1 MRVGFVIAILVAF
14 FVVLSCCALTLCMGA
29 GAVVVS
35 AMPGVQE
42 VLDEWK
48 PQATPVP
55 RITRKLLST
64 EERSTED
71 LLAQSEVPERDLVD
85 IAMRLK
91 KPAGPIARIVRDTP
105 PAYQIGDQD
114 VFWISDQ
121 NTNLNFT
128 AEATL
133 RYATPHLY
141 MWVENGYQVNDDDLK
156 RSADRFENHTYP
168 TNHSIFG
175 SEWSPGIDGDVH
187 IHIFNGH
194 VPGVGGYFSS
204 SDEYP
209 RAVNPYS
216 NEREMFYIN
225 LDSLRLGSE
234 YYDSILAHEFQHMI
248 HWKIDRN
255 EDTWVNEGLSELA
268 SQLNGY
274 DPGGSEWA
282 FQNRPDTQ
290 LTSWADD
297 PGSAA
302 PNYGGSY
309 LFMIY
314 FLQRFGE
321 DTLRRMVASQVN
333 GMEGFNQALTEGG
346 WGLTFK
352 DVFAD
357 WLIANYL
364 DDPALGGEGRYGYK
378 GMEVQVTLE
387 HYHSEYPDG
396 RATTVHQYAAD
407 YIELTDLP
415 GDLSVEFSGSTVVG
429 LADNAPHS
437 GRYMWWSNRGDES
450 DMTMTRAF
458 DLTGLERATL
468 QVWLWYDIEED
479 WDYAYIE
486 VSTDGG
492 HTWDILQGKYTTG
505 ANPTGNNFGQG
516 YTGQSGSRTV
526 RAGRG
531 QEGMLDTGP
540 WLPISD
546 RLTRE
551 QMPQKPQWILE
562 EIDLTPYAGRQ
573 IMLRFEYITD
583 DAVNHPGLFVDDL
596 AIPELGYF
604 YDAEADDGGW
614 EGQGFIRTNNVLPQR
629 FLVQLIEFGS
639 DEMAP
644 SIRRMELNEVNQGQ
658 LVVSSGTQRAVLAVA
673 GRAPVTTELA
683 SYQYALN
690 PVEK

>member
-1 MRVGFVIAILVAF
+1 MRVGFITAVLVAF
-14 FVVLSCCALTLCMGA
+14 FVVLSCCVLMLCMGA
-29 GAVVVS
+29 GVVVVS
-35 AMPGVQE
+35 ARPGLQDM
-42 VLDEWK
+42 LAEWG

-55 RITRKLLST
+55 IITRKLPST
-64 EERSTED
+64 EERSTEN
-71 LLAQSEVPERDLVD
+71 LLAQTEVPERDLVD
-85 IAMRLK
+85 IVMRLK
-91 KPAGPIARIVRDTP
+91 NPAEPVQRIVRDAP
-105 PAYQIGDQD
+105 PDYQIGAQE

-121 NTNLNFT
+121 NANRNFT

-141 MWVENGYQVNDDDLK
+141 MWVENGYDVDEEGLK
-156 RSADRFENHTYP
+156 QSADSFENHTYP
-168 TNHSIFG
+168 TNHSFFG
-175 SEWSPGIDGDVH
+175 REWSPGIDGDVH

-225 LDSLRLGSE
+225 LEGLKPGNE

-248 HWKIDRN
+248 HWKIDKN

-268 SQLNGY
+268 SRLNGY
-274 DPGGSEWA
+274 DPGGSEWS
-282 FQNRPDTQ
+282 FQSRPDTQ
-290 LTSWADD
+290 LTAWADT

-309 LFMIY
+309 LFMVY

-321 DTLRRMVASQVN
+321 DTLRQMVANQAN
-333 GMEGFNQALTEGG
+333 GADGFNQALAERGS
-346 WGLTFK
+346 GLTFE

-364 DDPALGGEGRYGYK
+364 DDTELGSEERFGYQD
-378 GMEVQVTLE
+378 MEVQVTLD
-387 HYHSEYPDG
+387 HSHSGYPDS

-407 YIELTDLP
+407 YIELTNIPDE
-415 GDLSVEFSGSTVVG
+415 LSVEFSGSTTVK
-429 LADNAPHS
+429 LADTEPYS

-458 DLTGLERATL
+458 DLSGLERATL
-468 QVWLWYDIEED
+468 QARLWYDIEKD

-486 VSTDGG
+486 ASTDGG
-492 HTWDILQGKYTTG
+492 QTWDTLQGQYTTD

-516 YTGQSGSRTV
+516 YTGMSGHPTA
-526 RAGRG
+526 RAVRG
-531 QEGMLDTGP
+531 QGGTLDTGP
-540 WLPISD
+540 WLPVPD
-546 RLTRE
+546 TLNQE
-551 QMPQKPQWILE
+551 QMPQKPQWIPE

-583 DAVNHPGLFVDDL
+583 DAVNHPSLFVDDI
-596 AIPELGYF
+596 AIPELGYL
-604 YDAEADDGGW
+604 YDAETDDGGW

-639 DEMAP
+639 EIET
-644 SIRRMELNEVNQGQ
+644 SLQRMELNEVNQGQ
-658 LVVSSGTQRAVLAVA
+658 LLVRGGTQQAVLVISGLAL
-673 GRAPVTTELA
+673 VTTELA
-683 SYQYALN
+683 GYEYAIK